1 MSEIATE
8 CRIQMT
14 SHLMSWFDKLWCQSG
29 SCTLKSWATIRWTSP
44 SLAPLPFPEWHS
56 TGWHITV
63 KISHDSQ
70 LLVLK
75 RSRWIRIL
83 GNLFKITKITVT
95 QYPLSAVF
103 GLVIVTHHDK
113 CSDWFV
119 LKLLG
124 SFGKDNT
131 MSRWLLLTG
140 ETFERF
146 LDWFDVIICGDV
158 CSLNFAH
165 KFGKLVGNF

>member
-1 MSEIATE
+1 MGEIATDAGVANE

-14 SHLMSWFDKLWCQSG
+14 SHLMRWFDKFWCQSG

-56 TGWHITV
+56 TGRHITD

-75 RSRWIRIL
+75 RSWWIRIL

-103 GLVIVTHHDK
+103 GLVIVTHHPSLRWNEK
-113 CSDWFV
+113 ASAQAQRSSPKEFNRANHRLSSIPRVAEAQV
-119 LKLLG
+119 LAL
-124 SFGKDNT
+124 S
-131 MSRWLLLTG
+131 
-140 ETFERF
+140 
-146 LDWFDVIICGDV
+146 
-158 CSLNFAH
+158 
-165 KFGKLVGNF
+165 